1 MSGEE
6 GEGERAPYHPC
17 QRRRGWALPP
27 SPLPFPPA
35 PPRSARG
42 SPPMRQG
49 GRRTPRLP
57 RVYDGARATGTQVR
71 RDGGGVERRLAL
83 SGSQWPRRPPAENAH
98 VTMTGVAGD
107 FAGSAVWTF
116 TWELVGSILENH
128 ERRYTPIRYSCLFVG
143 RAGGPAEC
151 HRHEEG
157 ACGGGGVEGASH
169 RRRLGGWPA
178 ILERQVRR
186 RYQRRSPP
194 LRRCEGSRARTP
206 SPPSRLAGHC
216 TARPHGPRSGPPGFI
231 TWCGPHGRRPV
242 SHPREPT

>member
-6 GEGERAPYHPC
+6 GESERAPSHPC
-17 QRRRGWALPP
+17 QRRRRWAFPP

-42 SPPMRQG
+42 LRPMRQG

-57 RVYDGARATGTQVR
+57 RVHDGARATGTR
-71 RDGGGVERRLAL
+71 GRGDGGGVVRRLAL
-83 SGSQWPRRPPAENAH
+83 SGSQWPRRPPTENVH
-98 VTMTGVAGD
+98 VTRTGVAGD
-107 FAGSAVWTF
+107 FAGSRDVYIGAGGYHPGEPRAPLHPPV
-116 TWELVGSILENH
+116 
-128 ERRYTPIRYSCLFVG
+128 RYSCLSVG
-143 RAGGPAEC
+143 KAGGPAEC
-151 HRHEEG
+151 HRHGEE

-178 ILERQVRR
+178 FLSRQVRR

-194 LRRCEGSRARTP
+194 LRRCEGSRARSP
-206 SPPSRLAGHC
+206 SSPRRLAGQC
-216 TARPHGPRSGPPGFI
+216 TARPYGPRSGPPGFV

-242 SHPREPT
+242 SHPRAPT